1 MAGHHDRIRSD
12 GPSPRTRRSWPRL
25 RAEASSS
32 NPSLCSTWTQQPQ
45 TGGPP
50 MLIPVD
56 ASGMPTKI
64 AKKSQQSAAAAAA
77 VPGGYQFEASP
88 APAPIQYPAGNVVQE
103 RQIDVDSE
111 TDSNHDTALPQACAG
126 AKMEAQSER
135 TKDTP
140 LSLACSGGR
149 YQVVEL
155 LLNMNANREN
165 RNVPDYTPLRL
176 ATSGGYVK
184 NIKLLLS
191 HGAEINSQTGSKLG
205 ISPLKLAAAVEVK
218 NKKGKSPLWLAAN
231 GGHLAVVEVLCNKWM
246 VNYKRKKR
254 RKAEKREQQR
264 KLVEGEAE
272 VNPVQKKYQ
281 SVLNRRLRVLKACLS
296 KVPEES
302 FDKQGPANETPAI
315 RSAWFEV
322 VLALLQHTPFL
333 VAGRSGSAERRDEP
347 DANSHPASKINSTR
361 LSTKSYVDRITFT
374 RDQAY
379 VLNLENIIQF
389 QCVELFHFV
398 AEPGQPIGALPQ
410 HLHSNRA
417 RLVNP

>member
-1 MAGHHDRIRSD
+1 
-12 GPSPRTRRSWPRL
+12 
-25 RAEASSS
+25 
-32 NPSLCSTWTQQPQ
+32 
-45 TGGPP
+45 
-50 MLIPVD
+50 
-56 ASGMPTKI
+56 
-64 AKKSQQSAAAAAA
+64 
-77 VPGGYQFEASP
+77 
-88 APAPIQYPAGNVVQE
+88 
-103 RQIDVDSE
+103 
-111 TDSNHDTALPQACAG
+111 
-126 AKMEAQSER
+126 MEAQSER

-155 LLNMNANREN
+155 LLIMNANREN
-165 RNVPDYTPLRL
+165 RNVPDYTPLSV

-231 GGHLAVVEVLCNKWM
+231 GGHLAVVEVLCNAGADIDSQDNRKVSSLMATFRKGHTKVVKWM

-272 VNPVQKKYQ
+272 IQCEKKYQ
-281 SVLNRRLRVLKACLS
+281 NVLNRQPARIRFHLS

-315 RSAWFEV
+315 RSAWFKV

-333 VAGRSGSAERRDEP
+333 VAGRS
-347 DANSHPASKINSTR
+347 
-361 LSTKSYVDRITFT
+361 
-374 RDQAY
+374 
-379 VLNLENIIQF
+379 
-389 QCVELFHFV
+389 
-398 AEPGQPIGALPQ
+398 
-410 HLHSNRA
+410 
-417 RLVNP
+417 